1 MVSKKGAIE
10 LSMTTII
17 VIVIGITLLTLGL
30 TWVRTSLG
38 DVMDLTDKAFA
49 MSNQEIE
56 NLFSDSTDLLKI
68 VPSTAA
74 LETGDSAEVGIIF
87 YNLESETLEFQ
98 AKTIKVENGVDL
110 GCKFVDTES
119 DTSDAFT
126 LRSGANAKMKLRVDT
141 TKETTLG
148 HGGCKVEITSLTSA
162 DTGYQLK
169 KTLSVEIEP

>member
-1 MVSKKGAIE
+1 MKSKKGAIE

-17 VIVIGITLLTLGL
+17 VIVIGITLLTLGI

-49 MSNQEIE
+49 MSDQEIE

-68 VPSTAA
+68 SPSTAT
-74 LETGDSAEVGIIF
+74 LGTRDSAEVGIIF

-110 GCKFVDTES
+110 DCKFVDTES
-119 DTSDAFT
+119 DTSETFT

-141 TKETTLG
+141 TKETILG
-148 HGGCKVEITSLTSA
+148 HGGCKIEITSLTSE

-169 KTLSVEIEP
+169 KTLSIEIEP